1 MPPQD
6 PVKVSNTGVLAR
18 LMSALA
24 ASENRAYQDAVGILD
39 AILPDNSN
47 FTADDATDWERR
59 LGIISGDGVSLTDR
73 KLAIAQK
80 MAHPGDIP
88 ARQHHEYLEG
98 QLQAAGFDVYV
109 YENVFPSG
117 GGFEPISPYVA
128 IGGTGQEDLQHGQ
141 VNHGQAQ
148 HGGRYTN
155 IIANYISEEQ
165 DSLFYIPSNLKG
177 TFFIGGDPFGSFAD
191 VDTERKAEFRQL
203 ILRLKPVHM
212 VGYLFINYV

>member
-6 PVKVSNTGVLAR
+6 PVKVSNTGVFAR

-24 ASENRAYQDAVGILD
+24 ASENRAYQDAVGLLD

-59 LGIISGDGVSLTDR
+59 LGMITGTGVSLADR
-73 KLAIAQK
+73 KLAIQRK

-88 ARQHHEYLEG
+88 ARQHHDYLEG

-117 GGFEPISPYVA
+117 GGFVPISPFTA
-128 IGGTGQEDLQHGQ
+128 LGGGGVSDVQHGDVQ
-141 VNHGQAQ
+141 HGDAQ
-148 HGGRYTN
+148 HGGSYSN
-155 IIANYISEEQ
+155 IIANYIDEDQ

-177 TFFIGGDPFGSFAD
+177 TFFIGGDPFGTLAD
-191 VDTERKAEFRQL
+191 VDIERKAEFRQL